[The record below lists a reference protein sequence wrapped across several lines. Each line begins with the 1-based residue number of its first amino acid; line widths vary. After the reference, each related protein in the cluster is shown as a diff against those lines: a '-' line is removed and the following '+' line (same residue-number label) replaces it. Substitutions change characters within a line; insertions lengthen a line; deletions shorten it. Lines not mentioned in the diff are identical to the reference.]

1 MAANWALEPL
11 PASDRGLRGRS
22 SDQSFALCLL
32 ARHLSGPADGLA
44 LLACPLLGWLL
55 IGPPALHLAKNAF
68 ALELFL
74 QDPEGLVDVVF
85 ANENYQKE
93 PPFEIVVLGT
103 RGPRAP
109 ALEPKLRTRR
119 TRTV

>member
-1 MAANWALEPL
+1 
-11 PASDRGLRGRS
+11 LR
-22 SDQSFALCLL
+22 LL
-32 ARHLSGPADGLA
+32 ARHLSGSADGLA
-44 LLACPLLGWLL
+44 LLACPLLGRLL
-55 IGPPALHLAKNAF
+55 IGPSALHLAKNAF

-85 ANENYQKE
+85 ANENYQKG
-93 PPFEIVVLGT
+93 PPFEIVVLGI
-103 RGPRAP
+103 RGTRAP